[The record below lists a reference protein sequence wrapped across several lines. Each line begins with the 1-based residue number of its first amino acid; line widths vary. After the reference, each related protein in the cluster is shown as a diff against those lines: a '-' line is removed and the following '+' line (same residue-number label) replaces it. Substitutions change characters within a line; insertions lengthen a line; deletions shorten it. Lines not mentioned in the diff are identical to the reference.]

1 MIIHIPLTLQTN
13 NMKTY
18 AITSIIIVSRSGL
31 DSSEYTSNYGSDRDS
46 DGRHTQQ
53 KYHSQMRDSGGR
65 NKPIITQESSYSSQ
79 SYSNDPNRPTSNVRN
94 TDSSIH
100 QRKHGTNPAEQQR
113 TQFNQFYNTSTA
125 SVDAV
130 DNAGMAHFHQIGQL
144 DCCCCCGAIC
154 NIRHF
159 CILVSAEKIRSLPR
173 IPKIKSSASSNK
185 GSGGVSTVSGYNF
198 PSMPTEDQSMQSYNM
213 HQASQQT
220 SNGQAQ
226 SFNVH
231 SSGIGQERNE
241 TFRYQENAL

>member
-144 DCCCCCGAIC
+144 DCCCCCGAIV
-154 NIRHF
+154 ISDIFVFWFQQKKFDPFHEYRKSRARHHRIKVVAASVQ
-159 CILVSAEKIRSLPR
+159 CPDTISHRCQPR
-173 IPKIKSSASSNK
+173 INRCNRTTCTKRRNK
-185 GSGGVSTVSGYNF
+185 RQMDRLKVSMYIVRG
-198 PSMPTEDQSMQSYNM
+198 
-213 HQASQQT
+213 
-220 SNGQAQ
+220 
-226 SFNVH
+226 
-231 SSGIGQERNE
+231 
-241 TFRYQENAL
+241 